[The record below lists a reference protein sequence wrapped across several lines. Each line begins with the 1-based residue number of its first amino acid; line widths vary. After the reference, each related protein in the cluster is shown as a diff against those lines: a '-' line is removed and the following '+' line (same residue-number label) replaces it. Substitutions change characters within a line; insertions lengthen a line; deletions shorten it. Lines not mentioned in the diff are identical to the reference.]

1 MILIVCNYYAILMAF
16 RPRVLLADA
25 SDLVKGVQKLLDDFD
40 LHTEGTVA
48 LKANYNSDDPFP
60 ATTNPETLRV
70 LAELIKKD
78 SRNLIMAERSGMGNT
93 SSVLK
98 NRGVLDLSR
107 RLGFKLMDLDSLGPE
122 GWYDVQAEGL
132 HWRQG
137 FKIARVFKEAD
148 KVVQTCCLK
157 THRFG
162 GHFTMSLKNSVGLV
176 AARPKGTSYDYMRE
190 LHTSHFQRLMIAEI
204 NKFYKTNL
212 ILMDAAH
219 GFSQGG
225 PDQGVLINPGLL
237 LASTDRVAIDAVGVA
252 LLRLYG
258 TTPELMQGRI
268 FEQEQI
274 AHAASLGVG
283 VDSAEKIELVPHDE
297 HSRKAADAIRKVLD
311 EQG

>member
-1 MILIVCNYYAILMAF
+1 MADRSQVF
-16 RPRVLLADA
+16 LADA
-25 SDLVKGVQKLLDDFD
+25 SDRVKGVQVLLDKFD
-40 LHTEGTVA
+40 LNIDGTVA

-60 ATTNPETLRV
+60 ATTHPETLRV
-70 LAELIKKD
+70 LAEVLKQN
-78 SRNLIMAERSGMGNT
+78 SRRLIMAERSGMGDT
-93 SSVLK
+93 STVLK

-107 RLGFKLMDLDSLGPE
+107 KLCFKLLDLDSLGEE

-132 HWRQG
+132 HWKQG

-148 KVVQTCCLK
+148 QVVQTCCLK

-190 LHTSHFQRLMIAEI
+190 LHTSPFQRLMIAEI
-204 NKFYKTNL
+204 NSFYRTKL
-212 ILMDAAH
+212 ILMDATE
-219 GFSQGG
+219 GFSKGG
-225 PDQGVLINPGLL
+225 PEQGVLIKPGLL
-237 LASTDRVAIDAVGVA
+237 LASSDRVAVDAVGVA

-258 TTPELMQGRI
+258 TTSEVMTGRI

-274 AHAASLGVG
+274 SRAASLGVG
-283 VDSAEKIELVPHDE
+283 LDSAEKIELVPQDE
-297 HSRKAADAIRKVLD
+297 YSLKAADTIRKVLD